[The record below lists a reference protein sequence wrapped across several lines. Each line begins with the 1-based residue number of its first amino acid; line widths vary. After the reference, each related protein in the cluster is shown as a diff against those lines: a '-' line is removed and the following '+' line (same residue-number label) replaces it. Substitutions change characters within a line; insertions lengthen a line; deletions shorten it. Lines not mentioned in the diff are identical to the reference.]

1 MRDTTR
7 EAEAVVR
14 AAVRRRSPVER
25 MRDALALSDALRA
38 VSLARLRREY
48 PADSPVALVERL
60 TGDSLQ
66 PVVRRG
72 PRLGE

>member
-1 MRDTTR
+1 MRDTTL
-7 EAEAVVR
+7 EADAVVR

-38 VSLARLRREY
+38 VSLARLRREH
-48 PADSPVALVERL
+48 PTDSPVALVERL
-60 TGDSLQ
+60 TGDSLR

-72 PRLGE
+72 PRPGE